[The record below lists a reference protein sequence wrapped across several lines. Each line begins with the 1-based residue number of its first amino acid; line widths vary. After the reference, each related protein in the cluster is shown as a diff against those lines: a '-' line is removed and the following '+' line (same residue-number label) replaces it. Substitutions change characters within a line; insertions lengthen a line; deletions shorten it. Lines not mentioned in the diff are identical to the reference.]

1 MTQPLGQ
8 SDFDDLSA
16 FIDRELDEPRRSEVE
31 SLIEADPR
39 WAAEYEQML
48 RIDHA
53 LDSLTVPEPSSDL
66 AGRMIREI
74 RSGGLSDADWQLVSA
89 YHDAELDQPEM
100 QQVAARL
107 EAEPALARAAGEMD
121 RLDALLDRAEVPAA
135 SDDLAERIKRSVRTD
150 RPDVIRPAGM
160 WKQALALA
168 AAAAVVVGVSI
179 HAWQAGGPN
188 TATDTDTPDVAAK
201 DGRASSEKDSGM
213 MDTVAEN
220 LDGLDE
226 AEQLAVVATD
236 LVSKYDVLEHFET
249 LQAIEK
255 LENQQDR

>member
-8 SDFDDLSA
+8 SDLDDLSA
-16 FIDRELDEPRRSEVE
+16 FVDGELDEPRRSEVE
-31 SLIEADPR
+31 SLVAGDPR
-39 WAAEYEQML
+39 WAAEYEQLL
-48 RIDHA
+48 RIDRA
-53 LDSLTVPEPSSDL
+53 LDCLIAPEPPSDL
-66 AGRMIREI
+66 PDRMIREI

-89 YHDAELDQPEM
+89 WHDGELDQAEM

-121 RLDALLDRAEVPAA
+121 RLDALLDRAEVPPAG
-135 SDDLAERIKRSVRTD
+135 DDLAERIKRSVRTAQ
-150 RPDVIRPAGM
+150 PDVIPSAGM
-160 WKQALALA
+160 WKRALALA
-168 AAAAVVVGVSI
+168 TAAAVVVGVSI
-179 HAWQAGGPN
+179 YAWQAGGPD
-188 TATDTDTPDVAAK
+188 TAADRDTPDVATD
-201 DGRASSEKDSGM
+201 DGRAPTEQSGGM

-249 LQAIEK
+249 LQAIET